1 MKTIGS
7 YLTALILAGAGV
19 LLCMMNSRTAVAD
32 TIIMVIGILFIICG
46 AITIVSASRTKGV
59 VMRVIQWITGIAG
72 IGLAVAMLI
81 SPEWFMGVLTYIFS
95 GVLIICGLV
104 QIIALAWG
112 YKGVRFPG
120 WTFIV
125 PVILLIAGVTMI
137 FSDSLRYNTSRMLLV
152 SGIGLVLFGVNF
164 LIQLVIASMRKPK
177 LSPRAESPVAKKE
190 EAGEETGDSA
200 ES

>member
-1 MKTIGS
+1 MKTLGS
-7 YLTALILAGAGV
+7 YLTALIMAGAGV

-32 TIIMVIGILFIICG
+32 TIIMVIGVLFIICG

-59 VMRVIQWITGIAG
+59 VMRVIQWVTGVAG

-104 QIIALAWG
+104 QIIALTWG
-112 YKGVRFPG
+112 YKEVRFPG
-120 WTFIV
+120 WTYII

-137 FSDSLRYNTSRMLLV
+137 FSDSLRYNTSKLLLI
-152 SGIGLVLFGVNF
+152 SGIGLIMFGVNF
-164 LIQLVIASMRKPK
+164 LIQLGIAAVRKPK
-177 LSPRAESPVAKKE
+177 LSPRKESPTTKKE
-190 EAGEETGDSA
+190 EVAGHSDDSSEA
-200 ES
+200 